1 MPSAERILRWRM
13 SDAPALPPTDPAG
26 PNAGSLRALILVL
39 GVCGFA
45 STFTMRIVDPLV
57 PTLAGEFSRSIPQVA
72 AIATAFSFA
81 YALGQPFLG
90 PIADSV
96 GKLRTI
102 STCLGALTLLSLA
115 AAISGSFETLTMA
128 RMIAGVAAGGVIP
141 VAMAAIG
148 DRAPMAERQILLGRF
163 LVLMIIGQMGGAAC
177 SGLIAEH
184 VGWRGVFVMAAAIAA
199 FAGLLVI
206 LVLKPR
212 PDAQRPSLSFAGA
225 LTRYGA
231 VFANPRSKLLY
242 GLVIVEGSLVF
253 GMPPYVAAILQERAG
268 VGPSEA
274 GLVIAGSG
282 IGGFVYGVL
291 TRILV
296 ERLGPARMAVGGG
309 ILMGLAY
316 VLFALPVLPWW
327 SAVAIFT
334 LNGFG
339 FFLMHGTFQAQATEL
354 APTAR
359 GSAVALFAC
368 ALFCGHAL
376 GPLLMG
382 AALHLLGT
390 SGAILLFA
398 AGIAL
403 LGILVPRIM
412 PLAGSRT

>member
-1 MPSAERILRWRM
+1 M
-13 SDAPALPPTDPAG
+13 SDAPSASPPSAPSQ
-26 PNAGSLRALILVL
+26 GSLNSLILVL
-39 GVCGFA
+39 GACGFA
-45 STFTMRIVDPLV
+45 STFTMRLLDPLV
-57 PTLAGEFSRSIPQVA
+57 PTLAAEFGRSIAQVA
-72 AIATAFSFA
+72 AIATGFSFA
-81 YALGQPFLG
+81 YAIGQPFLG
-90 PIADSV
+90 PIADSL

-102 STCLGALTLLSLA
+102 ATCLGALALLSLA
-115 AAISGSFETLTMA
+115 VTFAGSFEVLTVV
-128 RMIAGVAAGGVIP
+128 RMVAGIAAGGIIP

-148 DRAPMAERQILLGRF
+148 DRAPMAERQIMLGRF
-163 LVLMIIGQMGGAAC
+163 LVLMIVGQMVGAAC

-184 VGWRGVFVMAAAIAA
+184 LGWRYVFVMAAGLAAIA
-199 FAGLLVI
+199 GVLVV

-212 PDAQRPSLSFAGA
+212 PDARRAPLSFAGA
-225 LTRYGA
+225 LANYAA

-242 GLVIVEGSLVF
+242 GLVIVEGSLIF
-253 GMPPYVAAILQERAG
+253 GMPPYIAAILQERSG
-268 VGPSEA
+268 VGPSQA
-274 GLVIAGSG
+274 GLVIAGTGLGG
-282 IGGFVYGVL
+282 IVYGVL

-296 ERLGPARMAVGGG
+296 ERLGPTRMTTLGG
-309 ILMGLAY
+309 IVMGLA
-316 VLFALPVLPWW
+316 FALFSLPFLPWW

-376 GPLLMG
+376 GPVLMG
-382 AALHLLGT
+382 AALHLFGT

-398 AGIAL
+398 AGITL
-403 LGILVPRIM
+403 LGFATPRIL

>member
-1 MPSAERILRWRM
+1 MPDTPA
-13 SDAPALPPTDPAG
+13 APPKPR
-26 PNAGSLRALILVL
+26 SLTSLILVL
-39 GVCGFA
+39 GACGFA

-57 PTLAGEFSRSIPQVA
+57 PTLAMEFTRTIPQVA

-90 PIADSV
+90 PVADSV

-102 STCLGALTLLSLA
+102 STCLGALAVLSLA
-115 AAISGSFETLTMA
+115 AAFAGSFDMLTGA
-128 RMIAGVAAGGVIP
+128 RMVAGVAAGGVIP
-141 VAMAAIG
+141 IAMAAIG
-148 DRAPMAERQILLGRF
+148 DRAPMAERQIMLGRF
-163 LVLMIIGQMGGAAC
+163 LVLMIVGQMAGAAC

-184 VGWRGVFVMAAAIAA
+184 LGWRGVFVMAGLIAGL
-199 FAGLLVI
+199 AGLLVV

-212 PDAQRPSLSFAGA
+212 PNTLRPPLSFKGA
-225 LTRYGA
+225 LASYAA

-242 GLVIVEGSLVF
+242 GLVIVEGSLIF
-253 GMPPYVAAILQERAG
+253 GMPPYVAAILQERAS
-268 VGPSEA
+268 VGPSQA
-274 GLVIAGSG
+274 GLVIAGTGLGG
-282 IGGFVYGVL
+282 IVYGVL
-291 TRILV
+291 TRLLV
-296 ERLGPARMAVGGG
+296 ERLGPARMAVVGGV
-309 ILMGLAY
+309 LMGGAY
-316 VLFALPVLPWW
+316 VLFALPFLPWW
-327 SAVAIFT
+327 SAIPIFV

-376 GPLLMG
+376 GPLMMG

-398 AGIAL
+398 AGITL
-403 LGILVPRIM
+403 LGFLVPRIL
-412 PLAGSRT
+412 PLAGSRS

>member
-1 MPSAERILRWRM
+1 MP
-13 SDAPALPPTDPAG
+13 DTPAATPEVESPRPDPA
-26 PNAGSLRALILVL
+26 SLKSLILVL
-39 GVCGFA
+39 GACGFA

-57 PTLAGEFSRSIPQVA
+57 PTLALEFTRTVPQVA

-81 YALGQPFLG
+81 YAVGQPFLG
-90 PIADSV
+90 PVADSV

-102 STCLGALTLLSLA
+102 STCLGALALLSLVA
-115 AAISGSFETLTMA
+115 AFAGSFDMLTAA
-128 RMIAGVAAGGVIP
+128 RMVAGVAAGGVIP
-141 VAMAAIG
+141 IAMAAIG
-148 DRAPMAERQILLGRF
+148 DRAPMAERQIMLGRF
-163 LVLMIIGQMGGAAC
+163 LVLMIVGQMAGAAC

-184 VGWRGVFVMAAAIAA
+184 IGWRGVFVMAGAL
-199 FAGLLVI
+199 AGLAGILVV

-212 PDAQRPSLSFAGA
+212 PDALRPRLSFAGA
-225 LTRYGA
+225 LANYAA

-242 GLVIVEGSLVF
+242 GLVIVEGSLIF
-253 GMPPYVAAILQERAG
+253 GMPPYVAAILQERAS
-268 VGPSEA
+268 VGPSQA
-274 GLVIAGSG
+274 GLVIAGTGLGG
-282 IGGFVYGVL
+282 IVYGVL
-291 TRILV
+291 TRLLV
-296 ERLGPARMAVGGG
+296 ERLGPARMAIAGGL
-309 ILMGLAY
+309 LMGGAY
-316 VLFALPVLPWW
+316 ALFALPFLPWW
-327 SAVAIFT
+327 SAVLIFV

-376 GPLLMG
+376 GPLMMG

-403 LGILVPRIM
+403 LGFLVPRIL
-412 PLAGSRT
+412 PLAGSRS

>member
-1 MPSAERILRWRM
+1 MPDTPA
-13 SDAPALPPTDPAG
+13 APPKPR
-26 PNAGSLRALILVL
+26 SLTSLILVL
-39 GVCGFA
+39 GACGFA

-57 PTLAGEFSRSIPQVA
+57 PTLAMEFTRTVPQVA

-90 PIADSV
+90 PVADSV

-102 STCLGALTLLSLA
+102 STCLGALAVLSLA
-115 AAISGSFETLTMA
+115 AAFAGSFDMLTGA
-128 RMIAGVAAGGVIP
+128 RMVAGVAAGGVIP
-141 VAMAAIG
+141 IAMAAIG
-148 DRAPMAERQILLGRF
+148 DRAPMAERQIMLGRF
-163 LVLMIIGQMGGAAC
+163 LVLMIVGQMAGAAC

-184 VGWRGVFVMAAAIAA
+184 LGWRGVFVMAGLIAGL
-199 FAGLLVI
+199 AGLLVV

-212 PDAQRPSLSFAGA
+212 PNTLRPPLSFKGA
-225 LTRYGA
+225 LASYAA

-242 GLVIVEGSLVF
+242 GLVIVEGSLIF
-253 GMPPYVAAILQERAG
+253 GMPPYVAAILQERAS
-268 VGPSEA
+268 VGPSQA
-274 GLVIAGSG
+274 GLVIAGTGLGG
-282 IGGFVYGVL
+282 IVYGVL
-291 TRILV
+291 TRLLV
-296 ERLGPARMAVGGG
+296 ERLGPARMAVVGGV
-309 ILMGLAY
+309 LMGGAY
-316 VLFALPVLPWW
+316 VLFALPFLPWW
-327 SAVAIFT
+327 SAIPIFV

-376 GPLLMG
+376 GPLMMG

-398 AGIAL
+398 AGITL
-403 LGILVPRIM
+403 LGFLVPRIL
-412 PLAGSRT
+412 PLAGSRS